1 MTYLSGKSKSNNR
14 YLNIALGFIA
24 FVLFVY
30 YWSTF
35 RAIVYPIVEP
45 VLRGY
50 GSSKGVM
57 RIIPTSLRT
66 YFSSRSTLA
75 TENKNLEVS
84 IERLENELA
93 GKDAII
99 RENLAATNGKI
110 IESQKPVT
118 VLYPIAEDI
127 TKMYS
132 TILLSKGYKDGIEK
146 NAIVYVRGMQ
156 PVCEII
162 EVFTTTSLCELLSK
176 GNRKTEGVTSS
187 STMTLT
193 LTGEGGGSYI
203 SSIPKGM
210 NVAVG
215 ETVYLRSNP
224 AFILGTVVMVKE
236 DDQATGAKIYVK
248 GAYNPVT
255 SSVFYLGS
263 RYAP

>member
-1 MTYLSGKSKSNNR
+1 MTYLSGRSKSNKR

-24 FVLFVY
+24 FVLFIY
-30 YWSTF
+30 YWSSF
-35 RAIVYPIVEP
+35 RAVVYPLVEP

-50 GSSKGVM
+50 GSSKGVVEV
-57 RIIPTSLRT
+57 IPTSFRT

-75 TENKNLEVS
+75 TENKNLEIRV
-84 IERLENELA
+84 ERLLNELA
-93 GKDAII
+93 LKDAII
-99 RENLAATNGKI
+99 RENTQAVNGKPI
-110 IESQKPVT
+110 DSQAPVV
-118 VLYPIAEDI
+118 VLYPIAEDS
-127 TKMYS
+127 TKLYS

-146 NAIVYVRGMQ
+146 NSIVYIRGMQ
-156 PVCEII
+156 PACEII
-162 EVFTTTSLCELLSK
+162 EVFDKTSLCELFSK

-193 LTGEGGGSYI
+193 LVGEGGGSFT

-224 AFILGTVVMVKE
+224 MFTLGTVVMVKE

-248 GAYNPVT
+248 GEYNPIT
-255 SSVFYLGS
+255 TSVFYLT
-263 RYAP
+263 P